1 LTFLLD
7 TNVLSETR
15 KAHGNKGVGRWIRAT
30 PLERVHLSVIS
41 VGEIERG
48 IVRLRKRGDH
58 HQVSVFEG
66 WLNEII
72 DAFGDRI
79 VPVTTDVAREWG
91 TLSQFRTI
99 PVPDAL
105 IAATAKVYGWTV
117 ITRNIKDFEPT
128 GVAYVNP
135 FAE

>member
-1 LTFLLD
+1 M
-7 TNVLSETR
+7 
-15 KAHGNKGVGRWIRAT
+15 
-30 PLERVHLSVIS
+30 
-41 VGEIERG
+41 
-48 IVRLRKRGDH
+48 
-58 HQVSVFEG
+58 FEG

-79 VPVTTDVAREWG
+79 VPITTDVAREWG

-135 FAE
+135 FTE